1 MAVCVVN
8 LWEKEVQV
16 DGEPYPALKDW
27 NYIDFCEEPRST
39 GNTFARCT
47 ERLTYLAQ
55 AYLVV
60 RLDHDM
66 KSWGDKPENCE
77 LSFESLKKLTSHGD
91 VKANIAKVRPARSA
105 GGRGLYLYKAETLAV
120 EWSGKSS
127 SSDDDN

>member
-1 MAVCVVN
+1 MESSTVLEARRRRVSRTGMARPSTRD
-8 LWEKEVQV
+8 LKL
-16 DGEPYPALKDW
+16 PAYLKL
-27 NYIDFCEEPRST
+27 PRWQRL
-39 GNTFARCT
+39 ARCT

-66 KSWGDKPENCE
+66 KSWGNKPENCE
-77 LSFESLKKLTSHGD
+77 LSFDRLKKLTSHGD

-105 GGRGLYLYKAETLAV
+105 GGRGLYLYKAETLAA

>member
-1 MAVCVVN
+1 MFSGVRESWRVV
-8 LWEKEVQV
+8 
-16 DGEPYPALKDW
+16 
-27 NYIDFCEEPRST
+27 
-39 GNTFARCT
+39 
-47 ERLTYLAQ
+47 
-55 AYLVV
+55 LV
-60 RLDHDM
+60 
-66 KSWGDKPENCE
+66 KPEDCE